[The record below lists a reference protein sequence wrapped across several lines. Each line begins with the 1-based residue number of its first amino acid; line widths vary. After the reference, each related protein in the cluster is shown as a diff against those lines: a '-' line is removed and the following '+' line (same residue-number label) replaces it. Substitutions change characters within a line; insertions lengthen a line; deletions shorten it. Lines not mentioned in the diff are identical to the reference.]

1 MEFDYFSK
9 GVYNIS
15 HLFGQKETAKAMQL
29 SDSARMREADAA
41 AIAGG
46 IDSLT
51 LMENAAEALADEME
65 REAETAAEAFGPTA
79 AGECSTGED
88 RCGFTVGTEKTAV
101 LLCGAGNNGGDGFAA
116 AHCLKR
122 RGWGVQVFFVGEHA
136 KMTADCREMARR
148 FVADGGAVA
157 DFDPANPRQTAA
169 VLGAAVVGD
178 AIFGIGLNAP
188 VQGAAAMAI
197 NLLNSCPAPIV
208 AADIPSGV
216 EADTGRI
223 LGDAVCASATVT
235 FTRAKPGHFVE
246 PGCVCCGA
254 VRVRDI
260 GIPAQLADRA
270 EIPVSAVLPGE
281 LKLPVRY
288 PVTHKG
294 DYGRLLLLGGSVGY
308 TGAPALAALA
318 ALRAGAGLVTLAVPE
333 SIYAI
338 EAAKCDEAMPAPL
351 PSENG
356 RLAEGAVDALAALA
370 GRADVCA
377 AGPGLGRGPGVTAAV
392 RWLLENWHK
401 PLVLDADALN
411 AAAEMPDALCAH
423 RGELLLTPH
432 EGEFVRLG
440 GELTGDRLGDARRAA
455 RAWGCTLLLK
465 GHRSILAFP
474 DGTAH
479 ILTNG
484 NPGMAKGGSGDVLT
498 GVAAALAG
506 QLPWRRA
513 VLTAA
518 YLHALAGDLGR
529 DKFGEYGL
537 LAGDIIELL
546 PAAER
551 SIMEE

>member
-1 MEFDYFSK
+1 MR
-9 GVYNIS
+9 
-15 HLFGQKETAKAMQL
+15 L

-41 AIAGG
+41 AIAAGV
-46 IDSLT
+46 DSLT
-51 LMENAAEALADEME
+51 LMENAAEAFADEME
-65 REAETAAEAFGPTA
+65 RIAGEAAEAFAPTA
-79 AGECSTGED
+79 AGECSVGDE
-88 RCGFTVGTEKTAV
+88 RAAFTAGTEKTAAI
-101 LLCGAGNNGGDGFAA
+101 LCGAGNNGGDGFAA
-116 AHCLKR
+116 AHILKK
-122 RGWGVQVFFVGEHA
+122 RGWSVQVFFVGKHE
-136 KMTADCREMARR
+136 KMTPDCREMARR
-148 FVADGGAVA
+148 FVEDGGAVA
-157 DFDPANPRQTAA
+157 DYNPMDPRQTAA
-169 VLGAAVVGD
+169 VMGAAVVGD

-197 NLLNSCPAPIV
+197 SMLNSCPAPIV

-216 EADTGRI
+216 EADTGAI

-246 PGCVCCGA
+246 PGCVCCGR
-254 VRVRDI
+254 VRVADI
-260 GIPAQLADRA
+260 GIPAEIADRS
-270 EIPVSAVLPGE
+270 EIGASAVLRGE
-281 LKLPVRY
+281 VRLPARY

-294 DYGRLLLLGGSVGY
+294 DYGKLVILGGSVGY
-308 TGAPALAALA
+308 TGAPSLAARA

-333 SIYAI
+333 CIYAV
-338 EAAKCDEAMPAPL
+338 EAAKCDEAMPCPL
-351 PSENG
+351 P
-356 RLAEGAVDALAALA
+356 AEDGGLSAGAVEALASMLEK
-370 GRADVCA
+370 ADVCA
-377 AGPGLGRGPGVTAAV
+377 AGPGLGRGSGAAAAV

-401 PLVLDADALN
+401 PLILDADALN
-411 AAAEMPDALCAH
+411 AAAEMPEALRAH

-432 EGEFVRLG
+432 EGEFARLG
-440 GELTGDRLGDARRAA
+440 GKLTGDRLGDAVRFSRE
-455 RAWGCTLLLK
+455 WDCTLLLK

-498 GVAAALAG
+498 GIAAAMAG

-529 DKFGEYGL
+529 DRFGEYGL

-546 PAAER
+546 PAAEM